1 MSNGPLGGPH
11 FLQTPGPTN
20 VPNRV
25 LRALSRPTIDHRGP
39 QFAELT
45 FRLQAQLSAV
55 FGTKNPVIVY
65 PSSGTGAWEAALVNT
80 LSPGAN
86 VLAFETGH
94 FATLWRDMAIR
105 LGLEVCFVPG
115 DWRHGVDPDLVEQR
129 LRDDADGEIA
139 AVMVIHNETSTGV
152 RSRIPEIRAA
162 IDRAGH
168 PALLLVD
175 VISSLASIDYRH
187 DEWRADVTVGS
198 SQKGLMLPPG
208 LGFNAISQKAI
219 AAANEARLIRSYW
232 DWRPILEA
240 NRSGFYPYTPPT
252 NLLFGLAEALDML
265 EEEGLKAVFRRH
277 DKLAAATRAAVAAWG
292 LEVLC
297 ADQREYSSS
306 VTAVLVPD
314 GRNASEVNR
323 IALERF
329 NLALGVGLGKLSG
342 KVFRIGHLGHFNE
355 LALAAT
361 LSGAEMALAQARVP
375 IKRGGVD
382 AALSVLEL

>member
-1 MSNGPLGGPH
+1 MSSGPLGGPH

-39 QFAELT
+39 QFAELS

-80 LSPGAN
+80 LSPGAR

-94 FATLWRDMAIR
+94 FAALWRGMAIR

-115 DWRHGVDPDLVEQR
+115 DWRHGVDPDLVEQL

-168 PALLLVD
+168 PALFLVD

-219 AAANEARLIRSYW
+219 AAAGEARLIRSYW

-240 NRSGFYPYTPPT
+240 NRSGFYPYTPST

-265 EEEGLKAVFRRH
+265 EEEGLKTVFRRH

-292 LEVLC
+292 LEVLS

-314 GRNASEVNR
+314 GSNASEVSR